1 MFLQLHDN
9 GQAMASRRYP
19 NTPDLILPDAL
30 KVSKRE
36 ILQTAVEE
44 GTKIAADAL
53 DKALK
58 NAANKGDK
66 NAILDELPTLDLEN
80 LDLEEIPE
88 FDVTLVADRAMS
100 GPWAVLLKVGAWL
113 LKYGKIIYDFAMKA
127 VRTVNLVQVNQR
139 IQSSY
144 DANEYNVQNL
154 NELSPKQIDDQLKI
168 MTGDYLNAVN
178 DKNKVDTSALGRMI
192 AGYQNRKMMLPAIN
206 QRTLLIGGGLLAAYL
221 LFKK

>member
-36 ILQTAVEE
+36 ILRSAVEE
-44 GTKIAADAL
+44 GTKIATDAL
-53 DKALK
+53 DKAIK
-58 NAANKGDK
+58 NAAKKGDK
-66 NAILDELPTLDLEN
+66 NAILDDLPTIDLDK

-88 FDVTLVADRAMS
+88 FDETLIADRQMRGIWS
-100 GPWAVLLKVGAWL
+100 TILAVGKFL

-127 VRTVNLVQVNQR
+127 VRTVNLVQVNNR

-178 DKNKVDTSALGRMI
+178 DKNDVDTGALGRMI
-192 AGYQNRKMMLPAIN
+192 AGYQNRKMMLPAIS